1 MFKTDRY
8 KKLAERLKKGDERA
22 LSEIIGEFT
31 PFVATII
38 RNISNGQFQK
48 EDTEEVITDVFLT
61 LWRNADKLET
71 DMLKPYIICI
81 AKSHTKDRLRKQKA
95 NLMSIEDIQAQAV
108 ENVFD
113 ECENNDLYKALE
125 REVENIPEPDREILI
140 RYYYYYQS
148 VGKIAEVM
156 KMSAGTVKSKLHRTR
171 QKLKKAVIDEI
182 QDKYVAIYRNALQ
195 GYSQT
200 LDSENAQFKAE
211 EDVIKNLFEKAS
223 FISPKYGYGSFD
235 ENGNIAEMIK
245 TCCKAVENEEITL
258 EEKIT
263 LKFFVRQIY
272 ELVETNDENFCEYV
286 KESMKLTF
294 IPFIDIYTAYSYEKD
309 KYYIHPDEISESE
322 SS

>member
-1 MFKTDRY
+1 MIYRKNNIFDKVRNDYDIPAETVTEVCDVNIDKI
-8 KKLAERLKKGDERA
+8 KK
-22 LSEIIGEFT
+22 
-31 PFVATII
+31 
-38 RNISNGQFQK
+38 
-48 EDTEEVITDVFLT
+48 
-61 LWRNADKLET
+61 
-71 DMLKPYIICI
+71 
-81 AKSHTKDRLRKQKA
+81 
-95 NLMSIEDIQAQAV
+95 
-108 ENVFD
+108 NVFA
-113 ECENNDLYKALE
+113 EIHENPKKTYHKKRVFIIIAVAL
-125 REVENIPEPDREILI
+125 IT
-140 RYYYYYQS
+140 
-148 VGKIAEVM
+148 
-156 KMSAGTVKSKLHRTR
+156 AGTGGLIIANGSKPVPKNPNQLTSDEYREWLQHSEMPRV
-171 QKLKKAVIDEI
+171 LNVPMPSDEEKAVIDKI
-182 QDKYVAIYRNALQ
+182 QDRYVDLYRNALQ

-223 FISPKYGYGSFD
+223 FISQKYGYGSFD
-235 ENGNIAEMIK
+235 ESNDTVQMIK
-245 TCCKAVENEEITL
+245 ICCKAVENEKMTL